1 MRPTPAST
9 GGALPGA
16 AKSGRQF
23 PLVNALKALA
33 AQLIVWHH
41 LAYYGPMSDVALPL
55 APDLIGWLYS
65 DGRYAVQVFLVLG
78 GFLAA
83 RSLQRAASTRKLP
96 ALLWKR
102 YLRLAAPLPVVLIIA
117 IGANALAAQWM
128 THDSLSPH
136 PTLGQIVAHLALA
149 HKPLGFD
156 SLSAGL
162 WYPAIDFQLYAM
174 LALVVALAARWGIP
188 LAWLIVL
195 LAALS
200 ILVINRWPAADVW
213 APYFFGAYG
222 LGVMVALSAGRATPP
237 ATVLLVLSVAALW
250 LEFRERLLLAVLTAA
265 LLWLAL
271 RRPALMTLGQSH
283 WISWLA
289 DRSYALFLIH
299 FPVLLLVNA
308 TFARH
313 VVEVPAWHAL
323 GMLTGYLASLGAA
336 ALFYRFIE
344 QPLARRLR

>member
-1 MRPTPAST
+1 MKRR
-9 GGALPGA
+9 LY
-16 AKSGRQF
+16 
-23 PLVNALKALA
+23 LVDALKALA

-65 DGRYAVQVFLVLG
+65 DGRYAVQVFLVIG
-78 GFLAA
+78 GFLSA
-83 RSLQRAASTRKLP
+83 RSLRNGLGTRELP

-102 YLRLAAPLPVVLIIA
+102 YLRLASPLPAVLIIA
-117 IGANALAAQWM
+117 VGANALAAQWM
-128 THDSLSPH
+128 TNDSLSPR
-136 PTLGQIVAHLALA
+136 PTLGQVIAHLALA

-162 WYPAIDFQLYAM
+162 WYPAIDFQLYAV
-174 LALVVALAARWGIP
+174 LAVTVALAARWRIP
-188 LAWLIVL
+188 LAWPVVL

-200 ILVINRWPAADVW
+200 SLVINRWPAADVW

-222 LGVMVALSAGRATPP
+222 LGVMVALSAGRATWPGSM
-237 ATVLLVLSVAALW
+237 LLALSVAALW
-250 LEFRERLLLAVLTAA
+250 LEFRERLLLALITAG

-271 RRPALMTLGQSH
+271 RRPRLMAYGQGRM
-283 WISWLA
+283 ISWLA
-289 DRSYALFLIH
+289 DRSYSLFLIH

-308 TFARH
+308 AFVHNVAD
-313 VVEVPAWHAL
+313 VPGWQAL
-323 GMLTGYLASLGAA
+323 GMLVGWLASLGAA

-344 QPLARRLR
+344 QPLSRRLK